1 MYLRILAVAFA
12 FALILLLD
20 APARS
25 APAQAR
31 AIPWD
36 CSDWQAFAH
45 DDRTTAILESLAEN
59 RGKTLY
65 CGIDQSDTF
74 AKAETW
80 EAGKDRN
87 ERDDTVYF
95 GERGQFRG
103 FIAAQEG
110 WLTEGES
117 GVTGVSRDR
126 IFEFP
131 REERRVK
138 RVKRFTV
145 GTDAEQ
151 FPITEVASCDEV
163 LGIVCTPYAAR
174 SASWNRPESEAQNDG
189 RHLQTPGIN
198 STRKMVDW
206 RTQVVYEVTGGTGNE
221 MRGEKAAAGRQNTT
235 DYSTAWWQEQAAAAA
250 TAACRA
256 RGARYVAGSADF
268 GAGHSNNRGSGV
280 QFSGNGLGWFYDTT
294 TALEPSPPYNRFWRT
309 QARQSRTWTATC
321 KKVIRRNRK

>member
-36 CSDWQAFAH
+36 CSDWQAFVH
-45 DDRTTAILESLAEN
+45 DDRPTAILESLAEN

-145 GTDAEQ
+145 GTDADQ
-151 FPITEVASCDEV
+151 FDIALEASCDAV
-163 LGIVCTPYAAR
+163 LGIVCTALGTGTQFWSTPLANSWRDAR
-174 SASWNRPESEAQNDG
+174 ARQS
-189 RHLQTPGIN
+189 GIPTT
-198 STRKMVDW
+198 SRRFDW
-206 RTQVVYEVTGGTGNE
+206 DENVIYEVVGSPPQET
-221 MRGEKAAAGRQNTT
+221 RGSDVGAANPNTAGWL
-235 DYSTAWWQEQAAAAA
+235 ALAATKA

-256 RGARYVAGSADF
+256 RGARYVDGSADF
-268 GAGHSNNRGSGV
+268 GPGHNNNRGETPDM
-280 QFSGNGLGWFYDTT
+280 NGLYLGWFYKEDNATINQN
-294 TALEPSPPYNRFWRT
+294 LPYFIHR
-309 QARQSRTWTATC
+309 ARQSRTWTATC